1 MTALKRYNG
10 ATLDGQAMSIEAVAP
25 AAVALNAGG
34 RVLSSGIAVGAPRAG
49 RGGGAAAG
57 GGVTRTV
64 TFGGGGG
71 GGGGRGVFARAT
83 GALRGGAGGRGG
95 GAAGAGRGAGRGAA
109 GRGAGRG
116 RGRGGRGEVRTRTRT
131 HTQRVNACSARARNN
146 AFIPDSRVVASLCR
160 PQRAPRSAADLDAEL
175 DSYHQATM
183 QE

>member
-49 RGGGAAAG
+49 RGGGAAG

-64 TFGGGGG
+64 TFGGAA

-83 GALRGGAGGRGG
+83 GGLRSDRGGGGRGG

-116 RGRGGRGEVRTRTRT
+116 RGRGAGRGEVRTHAHT
-131 HTQRVNACSARARNN
+131 HALQR
-146 AFIPDSRVVASLCR
+146 
-160 PQRAPRSAADLDAEL
+160 RSVPPSCMPFL
-175 DSYHQATM
+175 
-183 QE
+183 